1 VEVRQVILI
10 IESPSYFQGRFGVC
24 EKCGVEDMNMGGAG
38 STPTIQKLG

>member
-10 IESPSYFQGRFGVC
+10 IESQSYFQGRFGVC
-24 EKCGVEDMNMGGAG
+24 EKCGVEDTNMRGAG